1 MNACPML
8 VVVAVSLTSALVVS
22 AQDAS
27 VQPTTYTSP
36 LSQTASGAKS
46 IRFAQQPTVV
56 GDQVTQKVG
65 MELELRTVIK
75 QSGQTAHDSTTNI
88 RRRQQRTVEVLEVAN
103 GRARRA
109 RVTYPLS
116 RELTPENP
124 DPNTEAAQP
133 VEGKSYLITRSD
145 EQLLVTDAEGA
156 IPARREYEI
165 VVNSME
171 TFGKPS
177 PLAEFL
183 LHRELHLGD
192 RLEVPRDLAAEMMGF
207 DQFGSIERFELTV
220 DAVRVVDGRTCVL
233 FTAVIATQGDSDDP
247 LRVTAEGTI
256 AVELAT
262 TRTVQATLRG
272 PLTLTTVEH
281 EAECTATGAVLVAI
295 HSYYR

>member
-1 MNACPML
+1 MKVCRLL
-8 VVVAVSLTSALVVS
+8 VVVAVCLTSVPVVS
-22 AQDAS
+22 AQENAA
-27 VQPTTYTSP
+27 QPATYTTP
-36 LSQTASGAKS
+36 LAAPANDTKS
-46 IRFAQQPTVV
+46 IRFTQQPTVV

-75 QSGQTAHDSTTNI
+75 QSGQIAHDSTTNI
-88 RRRQQRTVEVLEVAN
+88 RRRQQRTVEVLEVAD

-109 RVTYPLS
+109 RVSYPLS

-124 DPNTEAAQP
+124 DPKTEEAQP
-133 VEGKSYLITRSD
+133 VEGKSYIVTRSGK
-145 EQLLVTDAEGA
+145 QLLVTDAEGA
-156 IPARREYEI
+156 IPPRREYEI

-183 LHRELHLGD
+183 LQRELHIGD
-192 RLEVPRDLAAEMMGF
+192 RLEVPRDLAADMMGF
-207 DQFGSIERFELTV
+207 DQFGSVERFELAV
-220 DAVRVVDGRTCVL
+220 NAVREVDGRPCVL
-233 FTAVIATQGDSDDP
+233 FTAAISTQGEPNDP

-272 PLTLTTVEH
+272 PLTVTTVEH
-281 EAECTATGAVLVAI
+281 EAECTATGEVLVAI